1 MGGDIKMNQH
11 TYDAIKFKF
20 RRNRDDSLETPKIF
34 LVTRSLKK
42 IGEIYPI
49 NNLNLPLVFN
59 EANTAT
65 FTIYKEND
73 SIIMPLFDRIKNLS
87 VILIEGV
94 GYFQISLPTKET
106 DCVQKDITATA
117 LQESE
122 LSQTNIT
129 IEVNTDDDLEV
140 QKYMPTTFYNPSI
153 PAQSLLNRV
162 ITDAAP
168 HYKIGHVD
176 DSLWDIQQEFS
187 ASDEDVWSF
196 FTKIADEIGCIF
208 ICDPFSRT
216 INVFDMQYHCTNV
229 EYHDKKDDDG
239 NFINE
244 HNKRHIIDGVCT
256 ICGAKA
262 EEGYG
267 LNSSTFVDT
276 TNLASEIQDTI
287 ETDNI
292 KNCFKITGG
301 DDVVNNMIRQR
312 IIGNTNRI
320 WCMSQDQIDE
330 MSEPLQKKWKEYQDL
345 LAEYQDDF
353 TMLWNRWNDYTDK
366 IIYWQSGRSPIIEG
380 IPGTE
385 DATAYCKK
393 IYNDL
398 VAQITYGCVRS
409 KNTTLKKLSKDI
421 LDYAT
426 LLCPTGY
433 GVKWQQTD
441 NSEDRVRI
449 ITQESG
455 QPITKW
461 GGYLYVY
468 LKNYPDPEDESKD
481 KHFYKPDTEWIL
493 SVRCGDDGFKYME
506 VDGKKV
512 FSNEYYEYLK
522 RMMDIQLA
530 NLDITFDPKYY
541 EDPAEEKKH
550 LDDADYYKNYYAGY
564 CPHCHTHTVEQ
575 GKCTT
580 CGSTDVQ
587 EGYSIN
593 RLGGIRDGYRQ
604 VTVLLGELDSTVSDS
619 NLFYQLVVD
628 NEPDKVSPQ
637 MMFQTL
643 TAKYAVMADYL
654 DELIKQYT
662 EKVEALEVEQEHA
675 RLGIRTING
684 ICNFKN
690 NLGDDLYNEFLS
702 FKREQVYSND
712 NFTSETI
719 DDATM
724 MKNVEELIRDAKEE
738 IAKSCQF
745 EHTITMSLSN
755 LMSLIQY
762 TDVYDAFA
770 LGNYFR
776 VRIDGR
782 DIKLRIVTMNINFEN
797 IEQCEITFADASTV
811 TSEASKIGSSIKQVA
826 GLATS
831 YEMAKKQIDKNTSI
845 STAFNKMMDEGL
857 SMTQTHIMST
867 TNAEVMFDNCGLIG
881 RQFNTDTN
889 SYEPSQTRLNGRGL
903 IFTSDNWKT
912 SDTAVGEIIWNGE
925 QTTGII
931 AKNLIGEMII
941 GNNLEISNQSG
952 SYTITNDGFKM
963 TQGMKY
969 IEMNPSKPY
978 FKLNNGS
985 ETLFD
990 FNGDGNGNLTFGS
1003 SVKLNWAN
1011 IEDQPDILDPNTVTE
1026 ITRNTITTET
1036 LVANNLTAGSV
1047 ITQTDEYKTAIQAGV
1062 MTIDYLKTDY
1072 KQPDYGEIV
1081 DIESIIDEDMF
1092 GLYMNASYNETSSN
1106 TGTLNYRYH
1115 SAFSPSTVLLYKNQQ
1130 TISGRQSLQSTYMTP
1145 DGLFIN
1151 NKKTTSSFVWGT
1163 EITSDHIKTIGN
1175 VIGYSPS
1182 YVSQVELS
1190 TGFQIDNSYIN
1201 NVKKVL
1207 DTCMISM
1214 KINGSVTPNVWTT
1227 IAKLP
1232 ADCIPESGTPL
1243 FSIVTDVTGQYNC
1256 DLRIIGFNTSVS
1268 SDEGVIQIL
1277 QHGSVAATKIHI
1289 NISYPLLGI

>member
-1 MGGDIKMNQH
+1 MNQH

-662 EKVEALEVEQEHA
+662 EKVEALEVEQERA

>member
-1 MGGDIKMNQH
+1 MNQH

-481 KHFYKPDTEWIL
+481 EHFYKPDTEWIL

-564 CPHCHTHTVEQ
+564 CPHCHTNTVEQ

-963 TQGMKY
+963 TQGTKY

-1011 IEDQPDILDPNTVTE
+1011 IEDQPDILDSNTVTE

-1036 LVANNLTAGSV
+1036 LVANDLTAGSV
-1047 ITQTDEYKTAIQAGV
+1047 ITQTDEYRTAIQAGV
-1062 MTIDYLKTDY
+1062 TTIDYLKTDY
-1072 KQPDYGEIV
+1072 KQPDYSEIV

-1092 GLYMNASYNETSSN
+1092 GLYMNASYNKTSSN
-1106 TGTLNYRYH
+1106 SGALNYRYH

-1182 YVSQVELS
+1182 YVSQIELS
-1190 TGFQIDNSYIN
+1190 TGFQIDNSYIS

-1207 DTCMISM
+1207 DTCVISM
-1214 KINGSVTPNVWTT
+1214 KINGTVAPNAWTT

-1268 SDEGVIQIL
+1268 SDEGAIQIL

>member
-1 MGGDIKMNQH
+1 
-11 TYDAIKFKF
+11 
-20 RRNRDDSLETPKIF
+20 
-34 LVTRSLKK
+34 
-42 IGEIYPI
+42 
-49 NNLNLPLVFN
+49 
-59 EANTAT
+59 
-65 FTIYKEND
+65 
-73 SIIMPLFDRIKNLS
+73 
-87 VILIEGV
+87 
-94 GYFQISLPTKET
+94 
-106 DCVQKDITATA
+106 
-117 LQESE
+117 
-122 LSQTNIT
+122 
-129 IEVNTDDDLEV
+129 
-140 QKYMPTTFYNPSI
+140 
-153 PAQSLLNRV
+153 
-162 ITDAAP
+162 
-168 HYKIGHVD
+168 
-176 DSLWDIQQEFS
+176 
-187 ASDEDVWSF
+187 
-196 FTKIADEIGCIF
+196 
-208 ICDPFSRT
+208 
-216 INVFDMQYHCTNV
+216 MQYHCTNV

-550 LDDADYYKNYYAGY
+550 LDDVDYYKNYYAGY

>member
-1 MGGDIKMNQH
+1 M
-11 TYDAIKFKF
+11 
-20 RRNRDDSLETPKIF
+20 
-34 LVTRSLKK
+34 
-42 IGEIYPI
+42 
-49 NNLNLPLVFN
+49 
-59 EANTAT
+59 
-65 FTIYKEND
+65 
-73 SIIMPLFDRIKNLS
+73 
-87 VILIEGV
+87 
-94 GYFQISLPTKET
+94 
-106 DCVQKDITATA
+106 
-117 LQESE
+117 
-122 LSQTNIT
+122 
-129 IEVNTDDDLEV
+129 
-140 QKYMPTTFYNPSI
+140 
-153 PAQSLLNRV
+153 
-162 ITDAAP
+162 
-168 HYKIGHVD
+168 
-176 DSLWDIQQEFS
+176 
-187 ASDEDVWSF
+187 
-196 FTKIADEIGCIF
+196 
-208 ICDPFSRT
+208 
-216 INVFDMQYHCTNV
+216 
-229 EYHDKKDDDG
+229 
-239 NFINE
+239 
-244 HNKRHIIDGVCT
+244 
-256 ICGAKA
+256 
-262 EEGYG
+262 
-267 LNSSTFVDT
+267 
-276 TNLASEIQDTI
+276 
-287 ETDNI
+287 
-292 KNCFKITGG
+292 
-301 DDVVNNMIRQR
+301 
-312 IIGNTNRI
+312 
-320 WCMSQDQIDE
+320 
-330 MSEPLQKKWKEYQDL
+330 
-345 LAEYQDDF
+345 
-353 TMLWNRWNDYTDK
+353 
-366 IIYWQSGRSPIIEG
+366 
-380 IPGTE
+380 
-385 DATAYCKK
+385 
-393 IYNDL
+393 
-398 VAQITYGCVRS
+398 RS

-481 KHFYKPDTEWIL
+481 KYFYKPETEWVL
-493 SVRCGDDGFKYME
+493 SVRCGDDSFKYMT
-506 VDGKKV
+506 VDGQKV

-541 EDPAEEKKH
+541 DDPKEEAKH
-550 LDDADYYKNYYAGY
+550 LNDSDYYKNYYAGY
-564 CPHCHTHTVEQ
+564 CPHCHSHTVVQ
-575 GKCTT
+575 GKCTE
-580 CGSTDVQ
+580 CDSTDVQ

-593 RLGGIRDGYRQ
+593 RLSGIRDGYRQ
-604 VTVLLGELDSTVSDS
+604 VTVLLGELDSTVNDS

-628 NEPDKVSPQ
+628 NEPDKVSPK
-637 MMFQTL
+637 MMFETL
-643 TAKYAVMADYL
+643 TAKYSVMADYI
-654 DELIKQYT
+654 DELIKNYT
-662 EKVEALEVEQEHA
+662 DKVATLKVEQNHA
-675 RLGIRTING
+675 QLGITTING

-690 NLGDDLYNEFLS
+690 YLGDDLYYEFLS

-719 DDATM
+719 DEATLM
-724 MKNVEELIRDAKEE
+724 QNVEELIRDAKEE
-738 IAKSCQF
+738 AAKACQF

-776 VRIDGR
+776 IRIDGK
-782 DIKLRIVTMNINFEN
+782 DIKLRIISMSIDFEN
-797 IEQCEITFADASTV
+797 IESCEITFADASIV
-811 TSEASKIGSSIKQVA
+811 TNEASKIGSTIKQA
-826 GLATS
+826 ASLATS
-831 YEMAKKQIDKNTSI
+831 YETAKKQIDKNTSI
-845 STAFNKMMDEGL
+845 STAFNKMLDEGL

-867 TNAEVMFDNCGLIG
+867 NNAEVIFDNCGLLG

-889 SYEPSQTRLNGRGL
+889 NYEPSQTRLNGRGL
-903 IFTSDNWKT
+903 LFTNDNWKT
-912 SDTAVGEIIWNGE
+912 PNIAIGEIVWNGK
-925 QTTGII
+925 QITGII

-963 TQGMKY
+963 TQGTKY

-1011 IEDQPDILDPNTVTE
+1011 IEDQPDILDSNTVTE

-1036 LVANNLTAGSV
+1036 LVANDLTAGSV
-1047 ITQTDEYKTAIQAGV
+1047 ITQTDEYRTAIQAGV
-1062 MTIDYLKTDY
+1062 TTIDYLKTDY
-1072 KQPDYGEIV
+1072 KQPDYSEIV

-1092 GLYMNASYNETSSN
+1092 GLYMNASYNKTSSN
-1106 TGTLNYRYH
+1106 SGALNYRYH

-1182 YVSQVELS
+1182 YVSQIELS
-1190 TGFQIDNSYIN
+1190 TGFQIDNSYIS

-1207 DTCMISM
+1207 DTCVIAM
-1214 KINGSVTPNVWTT
+1214 KINGTVAPNAWTT

-1268 SDEGVIQIL
+1268 SDEGAIQIL